1 MKNAQKSSGKDSARN
16 PSGKRSSSSR
26 PKTST
31 QRLDDILSD
40 DLRNFGSRLSTP
52 SFSEVGGVGGNLRSK
67 GVKNF
72 SDHPPLL
79 AERESDSSRL
89 IHVGH
94 KSQERGRAT
103 LIQQNI
109 DTAGSSA
116 MSRRD
121 FDSRTKVDSFLE
133 QEQDELAMSLS
144 QSKFLMLRNANIERV
159 KADEKWPD
167 LDELRQVEKIKTKFN
182 LTNFND
188 TEEIADEVP
197 DDTFKNIPDD
207 VFEKIPRAVTARIQN
222 RERKKL
228 RSSSGRAESESPT
241 SASASQLAPSAPLAE
256 GEVSAA
262 GQPVGFIAMLF
273 SGGSVARPGN
283 IDQIEK
289 DFMFAVFLQKQE
301 EEEREGSPGQSGQSR
316 RRDPE
321 LGHFC
326 APDMPG
332 FCEANFC
339 IFHSKK

>member
-1 MKNAQKSSGKDSARN
+1 
-16 PSGKRSSSSR
+16 
-26 PKTST
+26 
-31 QRLDDILSD
+31 
-40 DLRNFGSRLSTP
+40 
-52 SFSEVGGVGGNLRSK
+52 
-67 GVKNF
+67 
-72 SDHPPLL
+72 
-79 AERESDSSRL
+79 
-89 IHVGH
+89 
-94 KSQERGRAT
+94 
-103 LIQQNI
+103 
-109 DTAGSSA
+109 